1 VPTPLAF
8 GASAGASSGP
18 SAAAAAGYPAS
29 ALSFEAAAAYA
40 APSHAVSSTRGPG
53 SLTAHAI
60 EQNQLASAYLSPQRS
75 AGGGAPGAALVPYG
89 GGHGSGGAAS
99 SAASGAAGFP
109 LGSGGGSG
117 ALSSS
122 LGGGREAGGAALP
135 LSTLPPEYAQLF
147 AHHEDWFRAATA
159 KRADAY
165 RHLQGEAMDL
175 LRSLAESES
184 RSRGLLSRVTELEG
198 LIADERTKW
207 HGQGGAGVP
216 ATPGGG
222 VGASSTTL
230 TAGGR

>member
-1 VPTPLAF
+1 
-8 GASAGASSGP
+8 
-18 SAAAAAGYPAS
+18 
-29 ALSFEAAAAYA
+29 
-40 APSHAVSSTRGPG
+40 
-53 SLTAHAI
+53 
-60 EQNQLASAYLSPQRS
+60 
-75 AGGGAPGAALVPYG
+75 VPYG

-117 ALSSS
+117 TLSSS
-122 LGGGREAGGAALP
+122 LGGGRESGGAALP
-135 LSTLPPEYAQLF
+135 LSTLPPEYAQLVS
-147 AHHEDWFRAATA
+147 HHEDWFRAATA

-175 LRSLAESES
+175 MRSLAESES
-184 RSRGLLSRVTELEG
+184 RSRGLLSRVAELEG

-222 VGASSTTL
+222 GAGSSTL
-230 TAGGR
+230 TAGGRPYL

>member
-1 VPTPLAF
+1 MAF
-8 GASAGASSGP
+8 GAAGSAASGS
-18 SAAAAAGYPAS
+18 AAAAGYPAS
-29 ALSFEAAAAYA
+29 SLSFEAAAGYA
-40 APSHAVSSTRGPG
+40 APSHAASSTRGPG

-60 EQNQLASAYLSPQRS
+60 EQNQLAAAYLSPQRS
-75 AGGGAPGAALVPYG
+75 AGGAAAAALVPYG
-89 GGHGSGGAAS
+89 GGGAS
-99 SAASGAAGFP
+99 SAASGAAGFS

-122 LGGGREAGGAALP
+122 LGGGREGGGAALP

-222 VGASSTTL
+222 GAGSSTL